1 MNALTAPRPQDV
13 TAVESWLKG
22 AGITKFQRAT
32 NGDTVSV
39 SATVAQATKLLGVT
53 IQNFLVTYA
62 NGNSET
68 EMRMAAKPDLPPR
81 VQAAIQSFSG
91 ISEP

>member
-1 MNALTAPRPQDV
+1 M
-13 TAVESWLKG
+13 ESWLKG

-53 IQNFLVTYA
+53 IQNYLVTYA